1 MSRRRPPLLRAMTLV
16 EVMVVGAIA
25 ASLAAAGGSTLVEQ
39 VRRSRAVEGARN
51 ALLPH
56 AVARDRAV
64 AARTCVES
72 VLLPPTSQ
80 AFFVLNSDLPA
91 EVLSGQTDKARVAV
105 VQWSRCDAEATVVK
119 VDFYDLEGQVEFDAY
134 SSADGRMVF
143 GIDGGLTMDRPAAAS
158 GASLPPRCVPPKQGS
173 SRSGGGPGPAPVC
186 MPAARMGLPAPDVSF
201 SARTYF
207 GEVHGF
213 KTFSRIGTTEAVP
226 IS

>member
-1 MSRRRPPLLRAMTLV
+1 MVLSLLHLPPRVAAPSSSRSADRAPSKAHATRCCRTPWP
-16 EVMVVGAIA
+16 AIA
-25 ASLAAAGGSTLVEQ
+25 
-39 VRRSRAVEGARN
+39 
-51 ALLPH
+51 PW
-56 AVARDRAV
+56 
-64 AARTCVES
+64 
-72 VLLPPTSQ
+72 PP
-80 AFFVLNSDLPA
+80 APVWN
-91 EVLSGQTDKARVAV
+91 GQTDKARVAV
-105 VQWSRCDAEATVVK
+105 IQWSRCDAEATVVK